1 MAQVTKKSTAGA
13 TVHMVAAGSMPATT
27 TTTTTT
33 IDPISAMMAAIVA
46 ASADEAA
53 GEAAVEAAVEA
64 ADPLVKARDAY
75 VSAATS
81 ADMLSGFAAMDYA
94 LVLNAVLP
102 EGWTLILPT
111 SDKSENGKKVRRE
124 QKALFNALKL
134 AKHSNPAQAWL
145 RVRKAAEKAIGAAM
159 TEEEKAEAAEEKETS
174 KKTMYQRVQAAL
186 AGIVTKLGDAD
197 ADHKKEIEALALI
210 IKALPVK

>member
-1 MAQVTKKSTAGA
+1 MAQATSKKTTTGA
-13 TVHMVAAGSMPATT
+13 TAHQVPAGIMPAAPATT
-27 TTTTTT
+27 V

-46 ASADEAA
+46 ASTDESAVV
-53 GEAAVEAAVEA
+53 AVEAVEA
-64 ADPLVKARDAY
+64 VDPLAIARDAY

-94 LVLNAVLP
+94 LVLNEVLP

-159 TEEEKAEAAEEKETS
+159 TEEEKEEAAEEKEAS

-186 AGIVTKLGDAD
+186 AGIVTKLADAD
-197 ADHKKEIEALALI
+197 ADHKAEIDALALI
-210 IKALPVK
+210 IKALPIK

>member
-33 IDPISAMMAAIVA
+33 TIDPIAAMMAAIVA

-53 GEAAVEAAVEA
+53 VEAVEAVEA
-64 ADPLVKARDAY
+64 VDPLVKARDAY

-94 LVLNAVLP
+94 LVLNEVLP

-159 TEEEKAEAAEEKETS
+159 TEEEKTEAEEKAAAS

-197 ADHKKEIEALALI
+197 ADHKKEIEMLAVI
-210 IKALPVK
+210 IKSLPIK

>member
-1 MAQVTKKSTAGA
+1 MAQATKRTAAGA
-13 TVHMVAAGSMPATT
+13 VVHQVPAGTMPAGQPASTV
-27 TTTTTT
+27 

-46 ASADEAA
+46 LADEPA
-53 GEAAVEAAVEA
+53 EQHVVTVEALV
-64 ADPLVKARDAY
+64 DPLATARDAY

-94 LVLNAVLP
+94 LVLNSVLP
-102 EGWTLILPT
+102 EGWTLIMPT

-124 QKALFNALKL
+124 QKALFSALKL

-159 TEEEKAEAAEEKETS
+159 TDEEKVDAAEEKEAS

-186 AGIVTKLGDAD
+186 AGIVTKLSDAD
-197 ADHKKEIEALALI
+197 ADHKREIDALALI
-210 IKALPVK
+210 IKALPIK

>member
-1 MAQVTKKSTAGA
+1 MAQATKKTTAGA
-13 TVHMVAAGSMPATT
+13 TVHHVPAGTMPAATAPT
-27 TTTTTT
+27 V

-46 ASADEAA
+46 LADEP
-53 GEAAVEAAVEA
+53 EAHVVTVEALV
-64 ADPLVKARDAY
+64 DPLATARDAY

-94 LVLNAVLP
+94 LVLNEVLP

-124 QKALFNALKL
+124 QKALFGALKL

-159 TEEEKAEAAEEKETS
+159 TEEEKVDAAEEKEAS

-186 AGIVTKLGDAD
+186 AGIVTKLGDAV
-197 ADHKKEIEALALI
+197 ADHKAEIEMLAVI
-210 IKALPVK
+210 IKALPIK

>member
-27 TTTTTT
+27 TTTV
-33 IDPISAMMAAIVA
+33 DPISAMMAAIVA
-46 ASADEAA
+46 ASTDEAAVVA
-53 GEAAVEAAVEA
+53 GEAAVVAGEA
-64 ADPLVKARDAY
+64 ADPLAIARDAY

-94 LVLNAVLP
+94 IVLNDVLP

-159 TEEEKAEAAEEKETS
+159 TEEEKAEAAEEKEAS

-186 AGIVTKLGDAD
+186 AGVVTKLGDAD
-197 ADHKKEIEALALI
+197 ADHKAEIEMLAVL
-210 IKALPVK
+210 IKALPIK

>member
-13 TVHMVAAGSMPATT
+13 TVHIVAAGTMPATT
-27 TTTTTT
+27 TTV
-33 IDPISAMMAAIVA
+33 DPISAMMAAIVA
-46 ASADEAA
+46 ASTDEAV
-53 GEAAVEAAVEA
+53 AVEAVEAVEA
-64 ADPLVKARDAY
+64 VDPLAIARNAY

-94 LVLNAVLP
+94 LVLNDVLP

-159 TEEEKAEAAEEKETS
+159 TEEEKEEAEEKAAAS

-210 IKALPVK
+210 IKALPIK

>member
-1 MAQVTKKSTAGA
+1 MAQATSKKTTTGA
-13 TVHMVAAGSMPATT
+13 TVHHVPAGTMPAGQPAPTV
-27 TTTTTT
+27 
-33 IDPISAMMAAIVA
+33 IDPVSAMMAAIVA
-46 ASADEAA
+46 ASTDKPE
-53 GEAAVEAAVEA
+53 EQHVVTVEALV
-64 ADPLVKARDAY
+64 DPLATARDAY

-94 LVLNAVLP
+94 LVLNEVLP
-102 EGWTLILPT
+102 EGWTLIMPT

-124 QKALFNALKL
+124 QKALFSALKL

-159 TEEEKAEAAEEKETS
+159 TEEEKVDAAEEKEAS

-186 AGIVTKLGDAD
+186 AGIVTKLGDAE
-197 ADHKKEIEALALI
+197 ADHKREIDALALI